1 MQKTEAGPLGG
12 VRVLD
17 FTRYQQGPYA
27 TSLLADLGADV
38 LKIEP
43 RNDGE
48 LGRQMERD
56 AEGFS
61 AYFET
66 YNRGKR
72 SITLDLRR
80 PEAREIVQRLVPRMD
95 VLAENFRPGVMD
107 RLGCGYEALHALN
120 PRLIYAAASAF
131 GPRGPERERPGYDHI
146 AQAVSGLMVEQ
157 AGGLGHEPPQPAL
170 PGAADEISAMLF
182 ALGIVSALYVR
193 EATGEGQKVEVS
205 LFGSMLAF
213 QGRQLMRYLRTG
225 KQGRARW
232 RRSPTYSHYRCADG
246 WLAIAAVD
254 PKMWPRLCRALDR
267 PDLEHDGRFAGPW
280 DRDRNAA
287 ELEAVLEAIFAE
299 RDVAAWLARLIA
311 EDVPCGPVNDYRA
324 VEASEQALANGYLTT
339 VEHPNLGTLRTAG
352 IPIQLSGTPPPP
364 LRPAPELGMDTETVL
379 LDLGYDWPQIE
390 ALRRAEVI

>member
-1 MQKTEAGPLGG
+1 MPETEGGPLAG

-38 LKIEP
+38 LKVEP
-43 RNDGE
+43 RLDGE

-80 PEAREIVQRLVPRMD
+80 PEAREIVHRLVPHMD
-95 VLAENFRPGVMD
+95 GLAENFRPGVME
-107 RLGCGYEALHALN
+107 RLGCGYEALRPLN

-157 AGGLGHEPPQPAL
+157 AGGPGHEPPQPAL

-182 ALGIVSALYVR
+182 ALGIVSALYAR
-193 EATGEGQKVEVS
+193 QQTGMGQKVEVS

-254 PKMWPRLCRALDR
+254 PKMWPRLCRALGK
-267 PDLEHDGRFAGPW
+267 PDLEHDPRFAGPW

-287 ELEAVLEAIFAE
+287 GLEELLEAIFAT
-299 RDVAAWLARLIA
+299 RAVADWLARLIT

-339 VEHPNLGTLRTAG
+339 IEHPNLGTLRSAG
-352 IPIQLSGTPPPP
+352 IPIHLSATPPPP
-364 LRPAPELGMDTETVL
+364 LRSAPELGMDTETVL